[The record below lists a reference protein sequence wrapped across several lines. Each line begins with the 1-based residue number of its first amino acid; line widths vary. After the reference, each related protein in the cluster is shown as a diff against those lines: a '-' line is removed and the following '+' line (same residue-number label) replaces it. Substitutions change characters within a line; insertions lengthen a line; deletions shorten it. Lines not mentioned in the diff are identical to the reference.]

1 MSNEPA
7 PSTEPAKPVY
17 TALNSTQIDELQV
30 KWNTALPEE
39 EACFNDIMHF
49 FELMLATNQ
58 KVNLF
63 SRKLTPE
70 LVFQDQ
76 FIDCALGLPFFENSA
91 KILDF
96 GCGGGL
102 PGAILAICR
111 PLKELVLVDKSEKKM
126 HYLDKLCQDARLDNV
141 TLSTESN
148 KNIYADV
155 DTLTSR
161 AVAPAEKIIRLT
173 SPHFA
178 DKSHKILL
186 YKARR
191 ENIDEE
197 LKSLPKG
204 YIATIHPVAFPDNA
218 RERHMVE
225 VLHS

>member
-1 MSNEPA
+1 MESL
-7 PSTEPAKPVY
+7 S
-17 TALNSTQIDELQV
+17 SIQIDDLQA
-30 KWNTALPEE
+30 KWNSALPEE
-39 EACFNDIMHF
+39 EACFNDILHF

-63 SRKLTPE
+63 SRKLSPDM
-70 LVFQDQ
+70 VFQDQ
-76 FIDCALGLPFFENSA
+76 FIDCALGLPFFEDSA

-111 PLKELVLVDKSEKKM
+111 PLKELVLLDKSAKKI
-126 HYLDKLCQDARLDNV
+126 HYLEKLCEDARLDNV
-141 TLSTESN
+141 TLSTESTA
-148 KNIYADV
+148 NIYANV

-173 SPHFA
+173 EPHFV

-197 LKSLPKG
+197 LKTLPKG
-204 YIATIHPVAFPDNA
+204 YQAIIHPVPFPDNA

-225 VLHS
+225 ILYRD